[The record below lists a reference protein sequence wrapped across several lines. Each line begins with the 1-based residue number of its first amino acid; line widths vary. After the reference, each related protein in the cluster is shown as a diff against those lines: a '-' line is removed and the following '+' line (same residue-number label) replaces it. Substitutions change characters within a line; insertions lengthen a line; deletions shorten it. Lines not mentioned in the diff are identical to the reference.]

1 MSTSANPPVNTQQ
14 AARFDPMTLEV
25 LWTRLR
31 SITDEAAK
39 VIVRTS
45 FSTLSIEAN
54 DYSCVLTDANGGSL
68 AQNTA
73 SIPSFIGTL
82 PATVRH
88 MLREIGRANMRSGDV
103 YVTNNPWMGTGHL
116 NDISLVKPVF
126 AAGRLVAFAATTSH
140 VPDIGGRIRSAE
152 PREIYE
158 EGFHIP
164 PMRLIAAGKPDETF
178 ILLLR
183 TNVRTPDQTVG
194 DVFAQVSA
202 LELMHARVL
211 ELLHDHGL
219 IDFEDLASQL
229 FDLAETAMRAAI
241 RALPEG
247 TYRFE
252 FQTDGLEE
260 PFTFKTA
267 VTVKDGAI
275 RADFAGTSPQQ
286 PRAINC
292 VLAYT
297 YAMTAYAI
305 KAALLPELPNNE
317 GMFRPI
323 SVIAPEGCL
332 LNPRHPAPTGG
343 RSAVGH
349 YVPTL
354 IYGALSGIIPERIIA
369 ACGSPLWIVTVSGVR
384 DNGTSFANVLFYNGG
399 MGATAQKDGESALSW
414 PSNIS
419 STPSEIIER
428 DTPFLTHHKRL
439 LPGTGGTGQ
448 FRGGLGQ
455 EVLLEN
461 RHPTPLACVFIVE
474 RLKFA
479 APGMAGGGAGA
490 CGEVH
495 LNGAPIADTRK
506 QLILSRGDRLLLRT
520 PGGGGYGNPALRAAE
535 AISRDHG
542 LGYV

>member
-1 MSTSANPPVNTQQ
+1 MS
-14 AARFDPMTLEV
+14 ARFDAMTLEV

-31 SITDEAAK
+31 SVTDEAAK

-54 DYSCVLTDANGGSL
+54 DYSCVLTDANGHSL

-88 MLREIGRANMRSGDV
+88 MLREIGLAGMRPGDV
-103 YVTNNPWMGTGHL
+103 YITNNPWLGTGHL

-126 AAGRLVAFAATTSH
+126 LGTRIVAFAATTSH

-164 PMRLIAAGKPDETF
+164 PMRLIAAGTPDETL
-178 ILLLR
+178 IRLLR

-202 LELMHARVL
+202 LDLMDSRVL
-211 ELLHDHGL
+211 ELMHDHSL
-219 IDFEDLASQL
+219 ADFEKLAGQL
-229 FDLAETAMRAAI
+229 FGLAETAMRAAI

-247 TYRFE
+247 VYTHG

-260 PFTFKTA
+260 PFTFEVA

-275 RADFAGTSPQQ
+275 FADFGGTTPQQ

-292 VLAYT
+292 VMAYT

-305 KAALLPELPNNE
+305 KAALLPDLPNNE

-323 SVIAPEGCL
+323 RVIAPDGCL

-343 RSAVGH
+343 RAAVGH
-349 YVPTL
+349 YVPPL
-354 IYGALSGIIPERIIA
+354 VYGALSGIIPERIIA
-369 ACGSPLWIVTVSGVR
+369 ACGSPLWIVTVSGVS
-384 DNGTSFANVLFYNGG
+384 DDGKSFANVFFYNGG
-399 MGATAQKDGESALSW
+399 MGATAQKDGEPALSW

-419 STPSEIIER
+419 STPSEIVER
-428 DTPFLTHHKRL
+428 DTPFFTHYKRL
-439 LPGTGGTGQ
+439 LPGTGGKGQ

-455 EVLLEN
+455 ALLLEN
-461 RHPTPLACVFIVE
+461 RHPTPLAAVFLVE
-474 RLKFA
+474 RLKFP
-479 APGMAGGGAGA
+479 APGLAGGGAGA
-490 CGEVH
+490 CGEVL
-495 LNGAPIADTRK
+495 LNGEPMADTRK
-506 QLILSRGDRLLLRT
+506 QVILARGDKLLLRT
-520 PGGGGYGNPALRAAE
+520 PGGGGYGE
-535 AISRDHG
+535 VSKRDPSAVERDRR
-542 LGYV
+542 LGYG

>member
-1 MSTSANPPVNTQQ
+1 MNAKAQEK
-14 AARFDPMTLEV
+14 FDPTTLEV

-54 DYSCVLTDANGGSL
+54 DYSCVLTDAEGHSL

-82 PATVRH
+82 PATARH
-88 MLREIGRANMRSGDV
+88 MIRVIGAANMRPGDV
-103 YVTNNPWMGTGHL
+103 FITNNPWLGTGHL

-126 AAGRLVAFAATTSH
+126 LGTRLVAFAATTSH

-152 PREIYE
+152 PREIFE

-164 PMRLIAAGKPDETF
+164 PMRLLAEGEPDAT
-178 ILLLR
+178 LLALLR

-202 LELMHARVL
+202 LQLMQSRVL
-211 ELLHDHGL
+211 ELMHDHGL
-219 IDFEDLASQL
+219 QDFERLAAQL
-229 FDLAETAMRAAI
+229 FGLAENAMRAAI
-241 RALPEG
+241 AVLPEG
-247 TYRFE
+247 RYAYE
-252 FQTDGLEE
+252 FQSDGLEQ
-260 PFTFKTA
+260 PFRFKVE
-267 VTVKDGAI
+267 VTVKDRGI
-275 RADFAGTSPQQ
+275 VADFTGTSPQQ

-292 VLAYT
+292 VMAYT

-323 SVIAPEGCL
+323 RAVAPEGCL
-332 LNPRHPAPTGG
+332 LNPRMPASTGG
-343 RSAVGH
+343 RAATGH
-349 YVPTL
+349 YVPPL
-354 IYGALSGIIPERIIA
+354 IYGALAGVIPERIIA
-369 ACGSPLWIVTVSGVR
+369 ATGSPLWIVTVAGVKP
-384 DNGTSFANVLFYNGG
+384 DGKSFANVLFFNGG
-399 MGATAQKDGESALSW
+399 MGATAQKDGESVLSW

-419 STPSEIIER
+419 STPSEILER
-428 DTPFLTHHKRL
+428 DTPFVTRYRRL
-439 LPGTGGTGQ
+439 RPGSGGVGRY
-448 FRGGLGQ
+448 RGGLGQ

-461 RHPTPLACVFIVE
+461 RHPGALPTVFLTE

-479 APGMAGGGAGA
+479 APGLVGGGPGA
-490 CGEVH
+490 LGEVL
-495 LNGAPIADTRK
+495 LNDQPLADTRV
-506 QLILSRGDRLLLRT
+506 QVILAPGDTLLLRT
-520 PGGGGYGNPALRAAE
+520 PGGGGYGAVVERDPRAIE
-535 AISRDHG
+535 RDRL
-542 LGYV
+542 LGYL

>member
-1 MSTSANPPVNTQQ
+1 MNT
-14 AARFDPMTLEV
+14 FDPMTLEV

-31 SITDEAAK
+31 SVTDEAAK

-54 DYSCVLTDANGGSL
+54 DFSCVLTDANGHSL

-88 MLREIGRANMRSGDV
+88 MLREVGLANMQAGDV
-103 YVTNNPWMGTGHL
+103 YITNNPWIGTGHL

-126 AAGRLVAFAATTSH
+126 LGKRVVAFAATTSH

-164 PMRLIAAGKPDETF
+164 PMRLMAAGKPDQSL

-194 DVFAQVSA
+194 DIFAQASA
-202 LELMHARVL
+202 LQLMESRVL
-211 ELLHDHGL
+211 EILHDHALG
-219 IDFEDLASQL
+219 DFEALAAQL
-229 FDLAETAMRAAI
+229 FGLSETAMRAAI
-241 RALPEG
+241 SALPEG
-247 TYRFE
+247 TYTYG

-260 PFTFKTA
+260 PFTFKVA
-267 VTVKDGAI
+267 VSI
-275 RADFAGTSPQQ
+275 RNGGILADFAGTSLQQ

-292 VLAYT
+292 VMAYT
-297 YAMTAYAI
+297 YAMTAYAL
-305 KAALLPELPNNE
+305 KAALLPGLPNNE

-323 SVIAPEGCL
+323 KVIAPDGCL

-343 RSAVGH
+343 RAAVGH
-349 YVPTL
+349 YVPPL

-369 ACGSPLWIVTVSGVR
+369 ACGSPLWILTVSGVK
-384 DNGTSFANVLFYNGG
+384 DNGKSFANVFFYNGG

-419 STPSEIIER
+419 STPTEIVER
-428 DTPFLTHHKRL
+428 DTPFFTRYKRL
-439 LPGTGGTGQ
+439 VPGSGGKGR

-455 EVLLEN
+455 ELLLEN
-461 RHPTPLACVFIVE
+461 RHPTPLATVFIVE
-474 RLKFA
+474 RLKVP
-479 APGMAGGGAGA
+479 APGLAGGGEGA
-490 CGEVH
+490 LGQVH
-495 LNGAPIADTRK
+495 LNGVPLADTRK
-506 QLILSRGDRLLLRT
+506 QVILAKGDTLLLRT
-520 PGGGGYGNPALRAAE
+520 PGGGGYGDPAARDPAAAE
-535 AISRDHG
+535 RDRK
-542 LGYV
+542 LGYG